1 MKKTLIALMALAG
14 VASAALNDTQLNT
27 PTAITLGNSA
37 ASIDPAPIISGNGTS
52 YEQAF
57 TAVLTLNVEALSVFT
72 TGKQTGDAKK
82 TPLLSWTITDNTSG
96 AVYKSINVSVNNNS
110 VQGVGTITTGGFYY
124 KVANDNS
131 AALPENTGAG
141 ATKFATNGD
150 AATSYL
156 TNIDWANAAGAAL
169 TIVYNGVTNRTNPQ
183 GTSIYF
189 SVMMND
195 GTMTTYSAGS
205 DNLSERD
212 NKYDVTAIG
221 YDPTYL
227 TGLTIYD
234 GYASAEQAEM
244 LNRGVLPTITPSV
257 PEPATATL
265 SLLALA
271 GLAARRRRK

>member
-1 MKKTLIALMALAG
+1 MKKTIIALFALAG
-14 VASAALNDTQLNT
+14 VASAALNETQLST

-37 ASIDPAPIISGNGTS
+37 ASIDAAPIISSTS
-52 YEQAF
+52 FEQAF
-57 TAVLTLNVEALSVFT
+57 TAVLTLDVEALSVFT
-72 TGKQTGDAKK
+72 TGKQTSGAKK
-82 TPLLSWTITDNTSG
+82 TPLLSWTITNNTTG
-96 AVYKSINVSVNNNS
+96 DVHRTINISVNNNS
-110 VQGVGTITTGGFYY
+110 NNGPITTGGFYY
-124 KVANDNS
+124 KDALNAS
-131 AALPENTGAG
+131 AALPDNTGAG
-141 ATKFATNGD
+141 ASKFGTNGD

-156 TNIDWANAAGAAL
+156 TNIDWDNAAGAAL
-169 TIVYNGVTNRTNPQ
+169 TIVYNGVTSSTAPL

-195 GTMTTYSAGS
+195 GTMSTYSAGTN
-205 DNLSERD
+205 NLCERS
-212 NKYDVTAIG
+212 NEFDVTAIG

-234 GYASAEQAEM
+234 GYASVEQAEM
-244 LNRGVLPTITPSV
+244 LNKGVLPTITPAV

>member
-37 ASIDPAPIISGNGTS
+37 ASIDAAPIISGS
-52 YEQAF
+52 SFEQAF
-57 TAVLTLNVEALSVFT
+57 TAVLTLDVKALSVFT
-72 TGKQTGDAKK
+72 TGKPTGEAKK

-96 AVYKSINVSVNNNS
+96 NVFRSINISVNNNS
-110 VQGVGTITTGGFYY
+110 NNGPITNGGFYY
-124 KVANDNS
+124 KSANNDS
-131 AALPENTGAG
+131 ASLPANTGAG
-141 ATKFATNGD
+141 ASKFATNGE

-156 TNIDWANAAGAAL
+156 TNIDWDNAAGAAL
-169 TIVYNGVTNRTNPQ
+169 TIVYNGVTSTTAPK

-205 DNLSERD
+205 DNLCERTD
-212 NKYDVTAIG
+212 KYDVTAIG

-234 GYASAEQAEM
+234 GFASVEQAEM
-244 LNRGVLPTITPSV
+244 LNKGVLPTITPSV

-271 GLAARRRRK
+271 GLAARRRRH